1 MTILG
6 WVNIGVG
13 YAMVMYMWYMC
24 VCFWK
29 MLHVASADQRRVTR
43 ALATLPTLKFKGK
56 TATAMGAPLLASD
69 GGEPDVGES
78 CAICLSEYEVR
89 HGHHGPKHLQPA
101 HPCAQREGVFRAEG
115 GTATRAHACTP
126 RLAPAGGRRAPRAAV
141 PSRLPPRVHRLVD
154 QQAGSRAR
162 TMTRTRPGHRHLR

>member
-43 ALATLPTLKFKGK
+43 ALATLPTLKFKGN

-89 HGHHGPKHLQPA
+89 HGHHGPKHPA
-101 HPCAQREGVFRAEG
+101 ARAPLHTAEGILRVEG

-126 RLAPAGGRRAPRAAV
+126 RLAPPCACRRARSSARCRAGTSSAASASTCGSA
-141 PSRLPPRVHRLVD
+141 SRLAPAAAP
-154 QQAGSRAR
+154 AA
-162 TMTRTRPGHRHLR
+162 

>member
-1 MTILG
+1 MQPVPQALSPPGACAGRLISRLLWTTDACLLMTILG

-29 MLHVASADQRRVTR
+29 MLHVASADQRRVAR

-78 CAICLSEYEVR
+78 CAICLCEYEEGEELRALPCR
-89 HGHHGPKHLQPA
+89 HVF
-101 HPCAQREGVFRAEG
+101 CRECIDSWISKQGIRICLG
-115 GTATRAHACTP
+115 GC
-126 RLAPAGGRRAPRAAV
+126 V
-141 PSRLPPRVHRLVD
+141 C
-154 QQAGSRAR
+154 
-162 TMTRTRPGHRHLR
+162 MTLIGIKA

>member
-1 MTILG
+1 MQPVPQALSPPGACAGRLISRLLWTTDACLLMTILG

-29 MLHVASADQRRVTR
+29 MLHVASADQRRVAR

-78 CAICLSEYEVR
+78 CAIPQC
-89 HGHHGPKHLQPA
+89 
-101 HPCAQREGVFRAEG
+101 
-115 GTATRAHACTP
+115 
-126 RLAPAGGRRAPRAAV
+126 
-141 PSRLPPRVHRLVD
+141 
-154 QQAGSRAR
+154 
-162 TMTRTRPGHRHLR
+162 